1 MTIFDQIAGALGGPQ
16 QARQTLDRWSQ
27 GQARFD
33 EPQSRELDR
42 WNELMGAAPPHVTEE
57 AFEQAAR
64 QVDDNEYRDH
74 ITPGVGGTD
83 PLGMLDRGALGSI
96 AGTLLTQLIQS
107 KMSGGQASRG
117 GPMGGGMGGGM
128 GPRGGG
134 TGGGMGGID
143 VTDLIPGM
151 RTSDPR
157 QMSPDEVARMAEYLK
172 RHHPDAFAKAASEI
186 GQRQPSLL
194 EALLGNKALMMG
206 AAVLGAK
213 ILGDLANRQRAGGQ
227 TRSGPL

>member
-33 EPQSRELDR
+33 EPQSRELER
-42 WNELMGAAPPHVTEE
+42 WNELMGSAPPHVTQD

-64 QVDDNEYRDH
+64 QVDDNDYRDH

-83 PLGMLDRGALGSI
+83 PLGMLDKGALGSI
-96 AGTLLTQLIQS
+96 AGALLTQLVQS
-107 KMSGGQASRG
+107 KM
-117 GPMGGGMGGGM
+117 
-128 GPRGGG
+128 GG
-134 TGGGMGGID
+134 TAGGRSHPD

-172 RHHPDAFAKAASEI
+172 RHHPDAFARAASEI

-194 EALLGNKALMMG
+194 ESLLGNKALMMG

-213 ILGDLANRQRAGGQ
+213 ILGDMAARQRG
-227 TRSGPL
+227 RL

>member
-1 MTIFDQIAGALGGPQ
+1 MTPMTDFDQITSALGGPR
-16 QARQTLDRWSQ
+16 QAQQTLDRWAQ

-42 WNELMGAAPPHVTEE
+42 WNELMGAAPPQLTQE

-64 QVDDNEYRDH
+64 QVDDTEYREH
-74 ITPGVGGTD
+74 ITPGARGTD

-107 KMSGGQASRG
+107 RMGGGQASRMGPMTGGAGGGGGAG
-117 GPMGGGMGGGM
+117 GPD
-128 GPRGGG
+128 
-134 TGGGMGGID
+134 I
-143 VTDLIPGM
+143 TDLIPGM
-151 RTSDPR
+151 RTNDPR
-157 QMSPDEVARMAEYLK
+157 QMTPEEVARMADYLR
-172 RHHPDAFAKAASEI
+172 RHHPDAFGKAASEI

-213 ILGDLANRQRAGGQ
+213 ILGDMASRQRG
-227 TRSGPL
+227 RV

>member
-1 MTIFDQIAGALGGPQ
+1 MTLFDQIAGALGGPQ
-16 QARQTLDRWSQ
+16 QAQQTLDRWSQ

-33 EPQSRELDR
+33 EPQSRELER
-42 WNELMGAAPPHVTEE
+42 WNELMGAAPPHVTQE

-64 QVDDNEYRDH
+64 QVDDTEYRDH

-83 PLGMLDRGALGSI
+83 PLGMLDRGALGGI

-107 KMSGGQASRG
+107 KMGGGQAGRMG
-117 GPMGGGMGGGM
+117 PMGGGMGPMGGGMGGGM
-128 GPRGGG
+128 G
-134 TGGGMGGID
+134 GID
-143 VTDLIPGM
+143 ITDLIPGM
-151 RTSDPR
+151 RTNDPR
-157 QMSPDEVARMAEYLK
+157 QMSPAEVAQMADYLK

-213 ILGDLANRQRAGGQ
+213 ILGGMASRQRAGGQ
-227 TRSGPL
+227 TRGGPF

>member
-1 MTIFDQIAGALGGPQ
+1 MTIFDQIAGSLGGPQ
-16 QARQTLDRWSQ
+16 RARQTLDRWSQ

-42 WNELMGAAPPHVTEE
+42 WNELMGSAPPQVTQE

-64 QVDDNEYRDH
+64 QVDDNEYREH

-107 KMSGGQASRG
+107 Q
-117 GPMGGGMGGGM
+117 MGGRQVGGGRSQ
-128 GPRGGG
+128 P
-134 TGGGMGGID
+134 D

-151 RTSDPR
+151 RTNDPR
-157 QMSPDEVARMAEYLK
+157 QMTPDEVAQMADYLK
-172 RHHPDAFAKAASEI
+172 RHHPDAFGRAASEI

-213 ILGDLANRQRAGGQ
+213 ILGDMAARGRAA
-227 TRSGPL
+227 R